1 MKTHFHS
8 GAEVTKLSDDG
19 GSGSDHAIIG
29 RTTATAPK
37 DKRRSEGTF
46 ETERDLEVLLQMHRR
61 VEANKK
67 VAMRRMEKMVVTA
80 L

>member
-29 RTTATAPK
+29 RTTATATK
-37 DKRRSEGTF
+37 D
-46 ETERDLEVLLQMHRR
+46 
-61 VEANKK
+61 
-67 VAMRRMEKMVVTA
+67 
-80 L
+80 